1 MNLISWEKEK
11 LRRVYKHC
19 KNQVVL
25 EEFLQSG
32 LECVKVENF
41 THSTPYV
48 CANALRT
55 SALRLGMSQIIVAV
69 RNGEVFLIREN
80 F

>member
-1 MNLISWEKEK
+1 MNLIPWEKER
-11 LRRVYKHC
+11 LGMVYKHC

-25 EEFLQSG
+25 EEFLRSG
-32 LECVKVENF
+32 LECAKVENF
-41 THSTPYV
+41 AHSTPNV
-48 CANALRT
+48 CANALRR
-55 SALRLGMSQIIVAV
+55 SALRFGMSQIIVAV

>member
-1 MNLISWEKEK
+1 MNLIPWEKAMITK
-11 LRRVYKHC
+11 TYKHC

-25 EEFLQSG
+25 EEFLRSG
-32 LECVKVENF
+32 LECAKVENF
-41 THSTPYV
+41 AHSTPHV
-48 CANALRT
+48 CANALRR